1 VAHRRK
7 NKRYRRGRLTI
18 VSRILSFAVI
28 CAAIVAALI
37 LFFKVESVEITGN
50 ERYSDEQ
57 IFAVTGIEYGENLF
71 LLNKYAIADEI
82 TKRLPYVQSVRFQRS
97 LPSGIVIEVNEG
109 TAVAAVEQA
118 EDAWLIAQ
126 DGKLL
131 ERITLG
137 ESDDCLRVIGCELL
151 LPTAGTYMALGEDSV
166 MSKER
171 LLELLDTLAEKHMLQ
186 YTEIIDC
193 RDSEKLMLSY
203 GGRFDV
209 ELLYDADFA
218 KKLLALQLVVDTLE
232 ANETGVVILTAPDR
246 TSFKP
251 GRKQQRLP

>member
-1 VAHRRK
+1 MARRRR
-7 NKRYRRGRLTI
+7 NKRYRRGRLTV
-18 VSRILSFAVI
+18 VSRVLSFAVI
-28 CAAIVAALI
+28 CGAIVAALI

-50 ERYSDEQ
+50 ARYSDEQ

-82 TKRLPYVQSVRFQRS
+82 TKRLPYVQSVRFKRN
-97 LPSGIVIEVNEG
+97 LPSGIVIEVHEG

-118 EDAWLIAQ
+118 EDAWLITG

-131 ERITLG
+131 ERISLG
-137 ESDDCLRVIGCELL
+137 QSDDMLRIIGCELL
-151 LPTAGTYMALGEDSV
+151 LPTAGTYMAVGEES
-166 MSKER
+166 MLSAER
-171 LLELLDTLAEKHMLQ
+171 LLELLEVLAEKNMLR

-193 RDSEKLMLSY
+193 TDLETLQLSY

-209 ELLYDADFA
+209 EMLYDADFG

-232 ANETGVVILTAPDR
+232 PNETGIVILTASDR

-251 GRKQQRLP
+251 GRK